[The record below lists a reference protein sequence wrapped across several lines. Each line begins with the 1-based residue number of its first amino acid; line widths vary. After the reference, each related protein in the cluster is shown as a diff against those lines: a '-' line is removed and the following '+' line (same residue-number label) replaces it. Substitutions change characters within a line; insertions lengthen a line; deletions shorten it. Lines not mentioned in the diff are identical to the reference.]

1 MKLGHKILDKLKED
15 SYTVWHEAPTYWY
28 TQDDENT
35 IRFAAKKDDSH
46 GHTIE
51 IAELDL
57 RPNTLYI
64 NSDYKE
70 RYKKPIRD
78 IKRDYEVEKV
88 SEYTKMI

>member
-1 MKLGHKILDKLKED
+1 MRLGHKILDKLKED
-15 SYTVWHEAPTYWY
+15 SYTVWHDGGSYWWV
-28 TQDDENT
+28 QDDENT
-35 IRFAAKKDDSH
+35 IRFAAKRDDSH
-46 GHTIE
+46 GHTTE

-57 RPNTLYI
+57 GNSILYI
-64 NSDYKE
+64 NSDCKE